1 MEATTNYDELKTIIN
16 QSSSSE
22 DDNDD
27 EDDEVIEKI
36 TRSAKMRLNLTT
48 TLVSLMIMKA
58 TLASA
63 KMNLIQAVWVNLYLK
78 ILYFVNDISTSGIL
92 LEHVLLFNLLLRLC
106 LQDMNQ
112 DLLKFFIK

>member
-36 TRSAKMRLNLTT
+36 TRSAKMRLNLTA

-63 KMNLIQAVWVNLYLK
+63 KMNLI
-78 ILYFVNDISTSGIL
+78 
-92 LEHVLLFNLLLRLC
+92 RLVV
-106 LQDMNQ
+106 
-112 DLLKFFIK
+112 

>member
-1 MEATTNYDELKTIIN
+1 MEATTNYNELKTIIN
-16 QSSSSE
+16 QSSSSEE

-63 KMNLIQAVWVNLYLK
+63 KMNLIRLQAVWVNLSY
-78 ILYFVNDISTSGIL
+78 
-92 LEHVLLFNLLLRLC
+92 RLVV
-106 LQDMNQ
+106 
-112 DLLKFFIK
+112 